1 MQIRTNPIALSIVFI
16 IFFMILFLQIVYK
29 QSVCGFL
36 SCQMFIFVFFII
48 APIPYLRVITRHRC
62 AYTL

>member
-16 IFFMILFLQIVYK
+16 TFFMILFFLQIVYK

-36 SCQMFIFVFFII
+36 SCQMFLFVFFVI
-48 APIPYLRVITRHRC
+48 APIPYLGVITRH
-62 AYTL
+62 

>member
-16 IFFMILFLQIVYK
+16 TFFMILFLQIVYE

-36 SCQMFIFVFFII
+36 SCRMFFFVFFV
-48 APIPYLRVITRHRC
+48 RKSVV
-62 AYTL
+62 

>member
-16 IFFMILFLQIVYK
+16 TFFMILFLQIVYK

-36 SCQMFIFVFFII
+36 SAQMFLFVFFVI
-48 APIPYLRVITRHRC
+48 APIPYLGVITRHRC
-62 AYTL
+62 AHTR

>member
-16 IFFMILFLQIVYK
+16 TFFMILFLQIVYK

-36 SCQMFIFVFFII
+36 SAQMLLFVFFVI
-48 APIPYLRVITRHRC
+48 APIPYLGVITRHRC
-62 AYTL
+62 AHTR

>member
-16 IFFMILFLQIVYK
+16 TFFMILFFFLQIVYK

-36 SCQMFIFVFFII
+36 SCQMFLFVFFVI
-48 APIPYLRVITRHRC
+48 APIPYLGVITRH
-62 AYTL
+62 

>member
-16 IFFMILFLQIVYK
+16 TFFMILFLQIVYE

-36 SCQMFIFVFFII
+36 SCQMFLFVFFVI
-48 APIPYLRVITRHRC
+48 APIPDFRVSAMH
-62 AYTL
+62 